1 MDLLC
6 LSNLSKEE
14 ILTGSFGLE
23 WESLRVHKNG
33 KLALSAHPEIFG
45 DKLKNPMVTTDF
57 SESQVEMITPTF
69 ETIDEAFDVFAILAD
84 LVNTSLPNDEYLWF
98 QSLPC
103 ILPSD
108 DKIPIAKYSDEGISS
123 QEYREALARKYGLKK
138 QMISGIHFNFS
149 FSDDVLKKLHK
160 IADSDLSFR
169 RFKDEV
175 YLKISRNYLR
185 YCWMIIYLTGCSV
198 GAHSSFTSQCLDL
211 MDSRDVY
218 GSYYSTKGV
227 SFRNASC
234 GYKNLKKLYP
244 SYVNVDEFTRD
255 IQSFIDSGDLSEAK
269 ELYTQVR
276 LKPKNPADYLNSL
289 SEDGIQYIEIR
300 TLDINPFYK
309 CGLIKRDMKFLQ
321 LFLIYMLV
329 KKESDYPDWQKE
341 AFINEELTAESAYDD
356 GLRLLRDGEEVTLQ
370 SWAAEIINEMYGMC
384 DVFYIDEYETL
395 KIMHDRILNP
405 DLTYGRRLLKLI
417 EERGFINTNT
427 MLSLANK
434 NSSKD
439 CIKTDDPKL
448 RKLYEKYSSIVFV
461 DDV

>member
-23 WESLRVHKNG
+23 WESLRIHKNG
-33 KLALSAHPEIFG
+33 ELALSSHPEIFG

-84 LVNTSLPNDEYLWF
+84 IVNVSLPNDEYLWF

-108 DKIPIAKYSDEGISS
+108 DKIPIAKYSDDGISS

-160 IADSDLSFR
+160 ISGSDLSFR
-169 RFKDEV
+169 QFKDEV

-185 YCWMIIYLTGCSV
+185 YCWIIIYLTGCSV

-244 SYVNVDEFTRD
+244 SYANVDEFARD
-255 IQSFIDSGDLSEAK
+255 VQSFIDCGDLSEAK

-341 AFINEELTAESAYDD
+341 AFINEELTAEKAYDND
-356 GLRLLRDGEEVTLQ
+356 MRLLRDGEEVTLQ

-395 KIMHDRILNP
+395 KIMHDRIINP
-405 DLTYGRRLLKLI
+405 DLTYGKRLLKLI

-439 CIKTDDPKL
+439 CIKTDDPEL
-448 RKLYEKYSSIVFV
+448 RQLYDKYASIVFW
-461 DDV
+461 DGD

>member
-6 LSNLSKEE
+6 LSNLTKEE

-33 KLALSAHPEIFG
+33 QLALTKHPEIFG
-45 DKLKNPMVTTDF
+45 DKLKNPMITTDF
-57 SESQVEMITPTF
+57 SESQVEMITPTY

-84 LVNTSLPNDEYLWF
+84 IVNTSLRDDEYLWF

-103 ILPSD
+103 ILPLE
-108 DKIPIAKYSDEGISS
+108 DKIPIAKYSDEGIES
-123 QEYREALARKYGLKK
+123 QKYREALARKYGLKK

-149 FSDDVLKKLHK
+149 FSDDVLKKLHR
-160 IADSDLSFR
+160 ISGSDLSFR
-169 RFKDEV
+169 MFKDEV

-198 GAHSSFTSQCLDL
+198 GAHSSFTSQCLDM
-211 MDSRDVY
+211 MDSRDAY
-218 GSYYSTKGV
+218 GDYYSTKGV

-244 SYVNVDEFTRD
+244 SYRSVSEFTRD

-269 ELYTQVR
+269 EHYTQVR
-276 LKPKNPADYLNSL
+276 LKPKNPSDYLNSL
-289 SEDGIQYIEIR
+289 NEGGIEYIEVR

-341 AFINEELTAESAYDD
+341 AMINEELTAERAYDED
-356 GLRLLRDGEEVTLQ
+356 MRLLRDGKEVTLQ

-384 DVFYIDEYETL
+384 DVFYIDEYRTL
-395 KIMHDRILNP
+395 KIMHDRVLNP
-405 DLTYGRRLLKLI
+405 ELTYGKRLLNLI
-417 EERGFINTNT
+417 EERGYINTNT
-427 MLSLANK
+427 ILSMANK
-434 NSSKD
+434 KSSKD
-439 CIKTDDPKL
+439 SIRTCDDNM
-448 RKLYEKYSSIVFV
+448 RELYEKCASIVLKS
-461 DDV
+461 DI